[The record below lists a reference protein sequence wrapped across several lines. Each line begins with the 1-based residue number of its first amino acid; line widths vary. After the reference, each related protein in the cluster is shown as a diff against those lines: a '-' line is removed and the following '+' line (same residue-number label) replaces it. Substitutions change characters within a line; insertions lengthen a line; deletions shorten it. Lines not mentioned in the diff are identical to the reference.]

1 MIIGCLFNR
10 WPIQNVSINSPG
22 GTLEMRYIFSFWIVP
37 ESAGCPTT
45 SRVLPFGLLFLFLS
59 LTTTTFSLT
68 KFMECHRVADGAQFM
83 SLRFIQ
89 FLPVAVPFLFYF
101 NTIRLEWANYNPL
114 ATIHNS
120 KNVTAEGNLIL
131 LIGTLVQVV
140 VDSSAST
147 VIFAGGVQ
155 CPKFIN
161 CGPKE
166 RLMGCHVINLH
177 IWPVVQFWDL
187 WRWRPTNGA

>member
-1 MIIGCLFNR
+1 MAHSECLHKLTGGNFGNA
-10 WPIQNVSINSPG
+10 IYFFFLNSSRIRG
-22 GTLEMRYIFSFWIVP
+22 ISNDM
-37 ESAGCPTT
+37 
-45 SRVLPFGLLFLFLS
+45 SRVLPFGLLFFFLS

-131 LIGTLVQVV
+131 LNSWTLVQVV

-147 VIFAGGVQ
+147 VIFAEGVQ
-155 CPKFIN
+155 CPKI
-161 CGPKE
+161 
-166 RLMGCHVINLH
+166 H
-177 IWPVVQFWDL
+177 
-187 WRWRPTNGA
+187 

>member
-1 MIIGCLFNR
+1 MAHSECLHKLTGGNFGNA
-10 WPIQNVSINSPG
+10 IYFFFLNSSRIRG
-22 GTLEMRYIFSFWIVP
+22 MSNDK
-37 ESAGCPTT
+37 

-83 SLRFIQ
+83 SLRFIW

-101 NTIRLEWANYNPL
+101 NTIRLEWANYNTL
-114 ATIHNS
+114 ATIH
-120 KNVTAEGNLIL
+120 VTAKGNLIL

-155 CPKFIN
+155 CPKI
-161 CGPKE
+161 
-166 RLMGCHVINLH
+166 H
-177 IWPVVQFWDL
+177 
-187 WRWRPTNGA
+187 